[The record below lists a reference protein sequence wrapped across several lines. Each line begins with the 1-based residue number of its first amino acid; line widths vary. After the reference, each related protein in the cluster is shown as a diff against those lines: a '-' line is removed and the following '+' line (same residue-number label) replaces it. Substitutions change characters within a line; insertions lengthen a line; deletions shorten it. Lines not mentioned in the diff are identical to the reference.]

1 MRLNRR
7 PPLLVRPLDISCT
20 TSLRSLRL
28 TLDEP
33 DTAMDWALTLLSC
46 LKSAAACVIER
57 IALEFFVDIKKL
69 EGWDTLDALLTQPEF
84 GSLKHVELGLFAS
97 PSQAIFTKTEE
108 DLAGVKQKAELRMYQ
123 LGLKSQ
129 RSKRQ
134 LSPRIS
140 RYEL

>member
-1 MRLNRR
+1 MDL
-7 PPLLVRPLDISCT
+7 SCT
-20 TSLRSLRL
+20 TNLRSLRL

-46 LKSAAACVIER
+46 LKSATTCVIER

-69 EGWDTLDALLTQPEF
+69 EGWDSLDALLTQPEF
-84 GSLKHVELGLFAS
+84 ASLKHVELGIFAS
-97 PSQAIFTKTEE
+97 PSQAIFTQTEE
-108 DLAGVKQKAELRMYQ
+108 ALAGVKEKAELRMLQ